1 MAVKIEFY
9 SGVGTVT
16 GANFGLTGEESKFLI
31 DCGLTQGD
39 KEDRASNYKS
49 FPYNPADF
57 DFLFI
62 THAHID
68 HIGRIPKL
76 VKDGF
81 KGTIYST
88 EATQELVKYML
99 DDAVNILQGEAK
111 RDRIE
116 PLYKKENVDQ
126 ALSQWKSIPYHQ
138 NFKIN
143 DEFSVNLKDAGHILG
158 SAMFEFIHTD
168 SKKKVVFTGDLGNT
182 PTPLLK
188 NTDVISDANYLV
200 MESVYGD
207 RNHED
212 LDERKEKLKEVIN
225 RVTKRGGTL
234 IIPVFSL
241 EKTQV
246 LLHELNDMVEAGEVE
261 QVPVFLDS
269 PLAIRLTEVYK
280 REFDNFNEHV
290 RKEIRDGDD
299 IFHFPKL
306 EVTMH
311 QRESEAIHHIKG
323 PKIIIAASGMSE
335 GGRIMSHEKIY
346 LPDENSAL
354 LFIGFQVAGSLGRAI
369 KEGKKK
375 IKMSGRDVEIN
386 AEIVTVN
393 GYSSHKDSDGLLEF
407 ASSSSETLK
416 KVFVVM
422 GEPKSALFL
431 AQKIR
436 DNLDIDAVHPNAGD
450 VVVLE
455 GM

>member
-1 MAVKIEFY
+1 MAVKINFY

-16 GANFGLTGEESKFLI
+16 GANFGLIGEESKFLI
-31 DCGLTQGD
+31 DCGLTQGGQ
-39 KEDRASNYKS
+39 EDRMSNYEP
-49 FPYNPADF
+49 FAYNPSEM

-81 KGTIYST
+81 RGVIYST
-88 EATQELVKYML
+88 IATQELAKYML
-99 DDAVNILQGEAK
+99 EDAVNILQGEARREK
-111 RDRIE
+111 HE
-116 PLYKKENVDQ
+116 ALYEKEDVDL
-126 ALSQWKSIPYHQ
+126 ALSLWKSISYHDD
-138 NFKIN
+138 FKIN
-143 DEFSVNLKDAGHILG
+143 NEFSVYLKDAGHILG
-158 SAMFEFIHTD
+158 SCMFEFTHTKTE
-168 SKKKVVFTGDLGNT
+168 KKIVFTGDLGNT

-188 NTDVISDANYLV
+188 DTDMVSDADYLV

-212 LDERKEKLKEVIN
+212 KDERKEKLKEVLN
-225 RVTKRGGTL
+225 RVIKRGGTL
-234 IIPVFSL
+234 VIPVFSL

-246 LLHELNDMVEAGEVE
+246 LLHELNDMIEADEVPK
-261 QVPVFLDS
+261 VPVFLDS

-280 REFDNFNEHV
+280 KEFDNFNEHV

-311 QRESEAIHHIKG
+311 QRESESIHNIKG

-335 GGRIMSHEKIY
+335 GGRIMSHEKRY
-346 LPDENSAL
+346 LPDENNAL

-375 IKMSGRDVEIN
+375 VKMNGTSVDIK
-386 AEIVTVN
+386 AEIITVN
-393 GYSSHKDSDGLLEF
+393 GYSSHKDSDHLLEF
-407 ASSSSETLK
+407 VSNSEKTLK

-436 DNLDIDAVHPNAGD
+436 DNLDIDAVHPNTGD
-450 VVVLE
+450 SIVLNDL
-455 GM
+455 